1 MCVSVR
7 AVYEKA
13 GAAGGKEENRG
24 GFGCGKAHLKRLGYD
39 IREERP
45 VCTRL
50 IDALRLG
57 GYHK

>member
-24 GFGCGKAHLKRLGYD
+24 GCGKAHLKHLGYD
-39 IREERP
+39 IQEERP

-50 IDALRLG
+50 IDALRLE